1 MNPQKATLKFMLG
14 LVVNFMIFLSGGST
28 TTANATQST
37 DAARQTPDKLPFLVL
52 ESGGHLALISALI
65 FTADGRELISASTDK
80 TIRVWSVSQ
89 DGRQANPSRTIR
101 GEIADG
107 RDGQLWAA
115 ALSPQ
120 DATGRQHLLA
130 VGGYLAGP
138 AEDRNAVRLHDFA
151 NGEVRALLHGHSD
164 NVLALTFSP
173 SGRWLASAGKD
184 HTIRIWDLSTLQG
197 KRLGKKPLVLI
208 GHTDRITGL
217 AWSADGKR
225 LASASYDGT
234 VGLWNTAE
242 VAQEKVQLIS
252 RLQGHTE
259 WVITVA
265 FHPNG
270 MVLASGGCDRKV
282 RLWQAGDG
290 RYQGVLGTA
299 EHQISAL
306 SFSPDGKLI
315 VAGNFTP
322 PKPEHLTVFSY
333 PSGKTYQL
341 FGAHDNV
348 VIAAAFHPSGQWL
361 ATGGG
366 ERKEILLWSAN
377 TGKILSRLEGKGQ
390 TINAVAFSKDT
401 RFISWGYKFKFT
413 SINDKG
419 PLEHRFDMRALVRFA
434 GGIESSEAV
443 RAKEHAGNL
452 SLTVERGGPYHYDYR
467 LHVEGEGQRLS
478 TIERG
483 GTDGYS
489 HSAYSFTPDGQS
501 LLSGGQNG
509 ELRLY
514 SLDGKTR
521 ARLIGHT
528 GEINALAVSTDGR
541 WAVSGSYDQT
551 VILWNLREIPAAG
564 DAEIRPTL
572 TLFPTS
578 DGEWIAW
585 TSDGYFA
592 ASAKGARY
600 IGYSVNQGVAQTA
613 KYVSVDQLY
622 DRFYRPD
629 LIYTKLH
636 GDPQKLWKQKEA
648 STDVKAVIAGGLPP
662 RVAFIEPTADASFD
676 RMVIDAHASV
686 MDQGGG
692 IGKVVWRINDT
703 TVATDTYTETPT
715 TRLATADQKPSKPA
729 VTTLTKQLALFPGEN
744 TVELTA
750 YNQKNEIASAPA
762 VLRLSVKPA
771 PAPSPPP
778 PPAPAVAAPTVAPP
792 PPVVAKV
799 EPPPAPSATSPVKP
813 APSPSPPPEPV
824 VAVPTVAPPPPV
836 VAKVEPPPA
845 PSATSPVKPAPAP
858 APLPEPAVA
867 APTVAPPPPVVAKVE
882 PPPALSTP
890 TPAAAPATP
899 TPPASS
905 VKEDAAT
912 SPTLHLLVVGI
923 DHYRDKALK
932 LRYAV
937 QDCKALV
944 DTIRQTSAPL
954 FRDIKVIK
962 LFDDQVTF
970 KGLEFAFNEIKT
982 GITPQDVFIFYLA
995 GHGVTLGGRYYFL
1008 PQDFRYYNDEA
1019 VRNNGINQDHIQ
1031 SWLATI
1037 PARKSLVLI
1046 DTCESGS
1053 FSHSLV
1059 ATRGMAEKTAVAK
1072 LTRATG
1078 RATIVASTDEQPAA
1092 EGYKGHGVFTYVL
1105 LQGLRHADIE
1115 FGNRDGYTSLFE
1127 LAAYVNDQV
1136 PAITMNAF
1144 NYEQIPQVHMA
1155 GTDFPIGVSKASG
1168 S

>member
-1 MNPQKATLKFMLG
+1 MPSGCMTSP
-14 LVVNFMIFLSGGST
+14 VV
-28 TTANATQST
+28 
-37 DAARQTPDKLPFLVL
+37 RC
-52 ESGGHLALISALI
+52 ALCC
-65 FTADGRELISASTDK
+65 
-80 TIRVWSVSQ
+80 
-89 DGRQANPSRTIR
+89 
-101 GEIADG
+101 
-107 RDGQLWAA
+107 
-115 ALSPQ
+115 
-120 DATGRQHLLA
+120 
-130 VGGYLAGP
+130 AGT
-138 AEDRNAVRLHDFA
+138 R
-151 NGEVRALLHGHSD
+151 D
-164 NVLALTFSP
+164 NVLALAFAP

-184 HTIRIWDLSTLQG
+184 HTVRLWDLSALQG
-197 KRLGKKPLVLI
+197 QRLGKAPLVLT
-208 GHTDRITGL
+208 GHTDRITSL
-217 AWSADGKR
+217 AWAANDSR
-225 LASASYDGT
+225 LASASFDGT
-234 VGLWNTAE
+234 VGLWNTSQL
-242 VAQEKVQLIS
+242 AQEKVDLIA

-259 WVITVA
+259 AVWSVA
-265 FHPNG
+265 CHPDG
-270 MVLASGGCDRKV
+270 AVLASGGQDRKI
-282 RLWQAGDG
+282 RLWQASDG
-290 RYQGVLGTA
+290 KSKGVFATA
-299 EHQISAL
+299 EHPVSAL
-306 SFSPDGKLI
+306 SFSPDGQLV
-315 VAGNFTP
+315 VAGNVTP
-322 PKPEHLTVFSY
+322 PRPKHLTVFNY
-333 PSGKTYQL
+333 PSGKTQL
-341 FGAHDNV
+341 LFSGHDNL
-348 VIAAAFHPSGQWL
+348 VIATAFHPSGRWL

-366 ERKEILLWSAN
+366 DHKEILLWSASD
-377 TGKILSRLEGKGQ
+377 GKILSRLEGKGQ
-390 TINAVAFSKDT
+390 TVNAVAFSKDG
-401 RFISWGYKFKFT
+401 RFISWGHASNFS
-413 SINDKG
+413 SINDRG
-419 PLEHRFDMRALVRFA
+419 PLEQRFDLKELVRLA
-434 GGIESSEAV
+434 GGIASSEAV
-443 RAKEHAGNL
+443 RAQERLGKL
-452 SLTVERGGPYHYDYR
+452 SLSVERGGPNNSDYR
-467 LHVEGEGQRLS
+467 LHVERGGQRLS

-483 GTDGYS
+483 AADGTW
-489 HSAYSFTPDGQS
+489 HSAYTFTPDGQGV
-501 LLSGGQNG
+501 LSGGQNG

-528 GEINALAVSTDGR
+528 GEIKALAVSADGR
-541 WAVSGSYDQT
+541 WALSGSNDQT
-551 VILWNLREIPAAG
+551 VILWNLGEISPSGA
-564 DAEIRPTL
+564 AEIFPTL

-585 TSDGYFA
+585 TQDGYFT

-600 IGYSVNQGVAQTA
+600 IGYSVNQGLANTAQ
-613 KYVSVDQLY
+613 YVSVDQLY

-648 STDVKAVIAGGLPP
+648 STDVNAVIAGGLPP
-662 RVAFIEPTADASFD
+662 RVAFIEPTADASVD

-715 TRLATADQKPSKPA
+715 TRLATAGQKPSKPA
-729 VTTLTKQLALFPGEN
+729 VTTLTKQLALLPGEN

-778 PPAPAVAAPTVAPP
+778 PP
-792 PPVVAKV
+792 
-799 EPPPAPSATSPVKP
+799 
-813 APSPSPPPEPV
+813 
-824 VAVPTVAPPPPV
+824 
-836 VAKVEPPPA
+836 
-845 PSATSPVKPAPAP
+845 
-858 APLPEPAVA
+858 EPAVA

-882 PPPALSTP
+882 LPPAPSVSSPVKPAPPPSSPPESAVAPPTVTPPPPVLAKAEPRPALSTPSPVKPEPPPPEAAVAAPTVTPPPPVVAKVEPPRALSTP

-899 TPPASS
+899 TAPASS

-954 FRDIKVIK
+954 FRDIKVIQ

-1031 SWLATI
+1031 SWLASI

-1155 GTDFPIGVSKASG
+1155 GTDFPIGVSKATG

>member
-1 MNPQKATLKFMLG
+1 MNPQKATLKFILG

-28 TTANATQST
+28 TNANATQST

-52 ESGGHLALISALI
+52 ESGGHLALISALV
-65 FTADGRELISASTDK
+65 FTADGRELVSASTDK

-89 DGRQANPSRTIR
+89 DGRQVNPSRTIR

-138 AEDRNAVRLHDFA
+138 VEDRNAVRLHDFA

-164 NVLALTFSP
+164 NVLALAFSP

-184 HTIRIWDLSTLQG
+184 HTIRVWDLSTLQG

-208 GHTDRITGL
+208 GHIDRITGL

-225 LASASYDGT
+225 LASACYDGT

-270 MVLASGGCDRKV
+270 LVLASGGSDRKV

-290 RYQGVLGTA
+290 RYQGVLANA
-299 EHQISAL
+299 EHPISAL

-443 RAKEHAGNL
+443 RAKENAGNL

-489 HSAYSFTPDGQS
+489 HSAYTFTPDGQS

-521 ARLIGHT
+521 GRLIGHT
-528 GEINALAVSTDGR
+528 GEINALAISTDGR
-541 WAVSGSYDQT
+541 WALSGSYDQT
-551 VILWNLREIPAAG
+551 IILWNLREIPAAG

-629 LIYTKLH
+629 LVHARLH
-636 GDPQKLWKQKEA
+636 GDPQKLWQQKEA
-648 STDVKAVIAGGLPP
+648 AGDVKTVIAGGLAPE
-662 RVAFIEPTADASFD
+662 VAFIDPTGNGAVD
-676 RMVIDAHASV
+676 RMVIDARASV

-692 IGKVVWRINDT
+692 IGKIVWKINDT
-703 TVATDTYTETPT
+703 TVATDTYAGAPA
-715 TRLATADQKPSKPA
+715 TRMATADQKTSKPA
-729 VTTLTKQLALFPGEN
+729 GITLTKQLALLPGN
-744 TVELTA
+744 NAIELIA
-750 YNQKNEIASAPA
+750 YNLKNEIASAPA
-762 VLRLSVKPA
+762 VLTLSVQPPPPA
-771 PAPSPPP
+771 PTQQTAVAPPSVAAPQPVVARAEAQPEPSVAPSPPP
-778 PPAPAVAAPTVAPP
+778 EQTAAEATGAALPSVVAKAEPVRPAVVAPPGKPATPPPEPAGAPATAPPP
-792 PPVVAKV
+792 PPVVAKA
-799 EPPPAPSATSPVKP
+799 ESPPAPSAPSPVTASALPSAP
-813 APSPSPPPEPV
+813 APSQGKGADASP
-824 VAVPTVAPPPPV
+824 A
-836 VAKVEPPPA
+836 
-845 PSATSPVKPAPAP
+845 
-858 APLPEPAVA
+858 
-867 APTVAPPPPVVAKVE
+867 
-882 PPPALSTP
+882 
-890 TPAAAPATP
+890 
-899 TPPASS
+899 
-905 VKEDAAT
+905 
-912 SPTLHLLVVGI
+912 LHLLVVGI

-937 QDCKALV
+937 HDGRALV
-944 DTIRQTSAPL
+944 DTVRQTSGPL
-954 FRDIKVIK
+954 FNDIRVTQ

-970 KGLEFAFNEIKT
+970 KGIESAFNQIKNA
-982 GITPQDVFIFYLA
+982 ISPQDVFIFYLA

-1019 VRNNGINQDHIQ
+1019 VRANAVNQDHLQ
-1031 SWLATI
+1031 SWLAGI
-1037 PARKSLVLI
+1037 LARKSLVLV

-1053 FSHSLV
+1053 FSQSLV
-1059 ATRGMAEKTAVAK
+1059 AMRGMAEKTAVAK

-1092 EGYKGHGVFTYVL
+1092 EGYQGHGVFTYVL
-1105 LQGLRHADIE
+1105 LEGLRHADHE
-1115 FGNRDGYTSLFE
+1115 FGNRDGYTGLFE
-1127 LAAYVNDQV
+1127 LAAYVNEKV
-1136 PAITMNAF
+1136 PAITMSAF
-1144 NYEQIPQVHMA
+1144 NYEQIPQVHMV
-1155 GTDFPIGVSKASG
+1155 GTDFPIGVVKMPG